1 MMRNWKLNAFYSCN
15 FFITFANEA
24 YICIYY
30 MEPISAGMSSV
41 TTYEDAITI
50 SIKTGDKVSLEN
62 FENID
67 TIMKK
72 IDNYKGSI
80 YTDVVF
86 SVEDWEKSKKQFI
99 EQWKENEASNYYGY
113 YLHDGR
119 IGILFDRYRTGR
131 AKVNFMQM
139 GIWQV

>member
-1 MMRNWKLNAFYSCN
+1 M
-15 FFITFANEA
+15 
-24 YICIYY
+24 
-30 MEPISAGMSSV
+30 
-41 TTYEDAITI
+41 
-50 SIKTGDKVSLEN
+50 EN

-113 YLHDGR
+113 YLHGGR

-131 AKVNFMQM
+131 AKIGLEFQK
-139 GIWQV
+139 II